1 MLENRNIAIFTSDV
15 SFLRGNILNVNDTMV
30 ADRK

>member
-15 SFLRGNILNVNDTMV
+15 SWGNILNVNDTMV